1 MKHKDKVVLVTGA
14 SRGIGRAIAL
24 RFADEGANLA
34 INYRASREKAEE
46 VKKEAVERGARA
58 EIFPADVGKEEEAKK
73 LIEAVLNTYGHLD
86 VLVNNAG
93 VNRDNL
99 LLRMKEKEWDEVLE
113 TNLKGAF
120 NCSRFA
126 LKHMLKQG
134 SGCIVNISSVVG
146 IYGNPGQS
154 NYAASKAGL
163 IGFTKSLAKE
173 VGRKKIR
180 VVAVAPGFI
189 ETEMTEKLSQDLKTK
204 ALERIPLSRFGKPEE
219 VASCVS
225 FLASDEAS
233 YITGCVISVDG
244 GLVL

>member
-1 MKHKDKVVLVTGA
+1 MRHKGKVVLITGA

-24 RFADEGANLA
+24 KFAGEGASLA
-34 INYRASREKAEE
+34 LNFRSSKEKAEE
-46 VKKEAVERGARA
+46 VR
-58 EIFPADVGKEEEAKK
+58 EEAKK
-73 LIEAVLNTYGHLD
+73 RGVKAEVFQADVGRGEEAKRLLEAVYDTYGRLD

-93 VNRDNL
+93 INRDNL
-99 LLRMKEKEWDEVLE
+99 LLRMKEEDWDEVLKI
-113 TNLKGAF
+113 NLKSAF
-120 NCSRFA
+120 NCSRYA
-126 LKHMLKQG
+126 LKYMLKQG
-134 SGCIVNISSVVG
+134 SGCIISISSVVG

-163 IGFTKSLAKE
+163 IGFTKSLSKE
-173 VGRKKIR
+173 VGKKKIR
-180 VVAVAPGFI
+180 VIAVAPGFI
-189 ETEMTEKLSQDLKTK
+189 ETEMTEKLSEDLKSK
-204 ALERIPLSRFGKPEE
+204 ALGKIPLSRFGKPEE

>member
-1 MKHKDKVVLVTGA
+1 VRHKDKVVLVTGA

-34 INYRASREKAEE
+34 INYRASREKAEAVKEE
-46 VKKEAVERGARA
+46 VVKRGVRA

-73 LIEAVLNTYGHLD
+73 LIEAVLNTYGRLD

-126 LKHMLKQG
+126 LKYMLKQG
-134 SGCIVNISSVVG
+134 FGCIINISSVVG

-173 VGRKKIR
+173 VGRKRIR
-180 VVAVAPGFI
+180 VVALAPGFI
-189 ETEMTEKLSQDLKTK
+189 ETEMTEKLPPDLKAK
-204 ALERIPLSRFGKPEE
+204 VLERIPLYRFGKPEE